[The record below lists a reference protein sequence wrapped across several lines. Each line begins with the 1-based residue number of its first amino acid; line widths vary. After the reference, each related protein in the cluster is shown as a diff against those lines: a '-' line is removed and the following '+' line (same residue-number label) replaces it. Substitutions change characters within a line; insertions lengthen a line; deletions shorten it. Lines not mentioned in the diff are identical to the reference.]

1 MQWKKR
7 ILTLI
12 SKALDYFKDY
22 YKTLEIEPG
31 ASTTHIKKSWRRLI
45 QLHHPDKQ
53 IGSAPHSIAFQEIQ
67 EAYETLTNPLKK
79 QKYLAQ
85 RWLHQVT
92 REEIV
97 YAPKTSEE
105 LYFTCIQLENKLASF
120 RHTRIDEDY
129 YRQYILL
136 LFSAENIAKLQTEK
150 SVPLLNQSV
159 QLILK
164 AIDAFSIKGQKSVLA
179 QLEKVNIPDSQ
190 AGLEEFKKKNKLY
203 WLLDA
208 YQLFIA
214 GVLTL
219 LLVGLI
225 ASLAN

>member
-1 MQWKKR
+1 M
-7 ILTLI
+7 
-12 SKALDYFKDY
+12 DYFKDY
-22 YKTLEIEPG
+22 YKILELEPG

-53 IGSAPHSIAFQEIQ
+53 TGAAPHSIAFQEIQ

-105 LYFTCIQLENKLASF
+105 LLLACIHLENKLASF
-120 RHTRIDEDY
+120 RHSRIDEDY
-129 YRQYILL
+129 YMQYIFLL
-136 LFSAENIAKLQTEK
+136 LSAENIAKLHTDA
-150 SVPLLNQSV
+150 SVPLLNQSL

-164 AIDAFSIKGQKSVLA
+164 ALDIFSIKNQKNIIA
-179 QLEKVNIPDSQ
+179 QLEKLNIPNSQ
-190 AGLEEFKKKNKLY
+190 SGLKEFKKKNKLY
-203 WLLDA
+203 WLLDT

-214 GVLTL
+214 GILTL

>member
-1 MQWKKR
+1 M
-7 ILTLI
+7 
-12 SKALDYFKDY
+12 DYFKDY
-22 YKTLEIEPG
+22 YKILELEPG

-53 IGSAPHSIAFQEIQ
+53 IGSDPHSIAFQEIQ

-92 REEIV
+92 REGII

-105 LYFTCIQLENKLASF
+105 LYFACIQLENKLANF
-120 RHTRIDEDY
+120 RHIRIDEDY
-129 YRQYILL
+129 YRQYILF
-136 LFSAENIAKLQTEK
+136 LFTAENIAKLQTDN
-150 SVPLLNQSV
+150 SIPLLKQSL

-164 AIDAFSIKGQKSVLA
+164 AIEAFSIKGQKRVLS
-179 QLEKVNIPDSQ
+179 QLEKLNNPEFQ
-190 AGLEEFKKKNKLY
+190 AGLEEFKKKNKLH
-203 WLLDA
+203 WLLDTC
-208 YQLFIA
+208 QPFIA

-219 LLVGLI
+219 LLAGLI